1 MLSYFTDAANVAAL
15 TSLLAYHI
23 VPEYVELQNLKPGEQ
38 IQTAEGGDVT
48 VVYIEGVAH
57 YNKASWLANALEY
70 LSALRNGACSSAFTK
85 EECQWACAKM
95 TGSRCCHSQLENQ
108 LKHAPLSKSHNIVMA
123 PCCHY
128 CAYLIW

>member
-23 VPEYVELQNLKPGEQ
+23 VPYYVELQTLRPSDQ

-57 YNKASWLANALEY
+57 YNKGSWLAKL
-70 LSALRNGACSSAFTK
+70 
-85 EECQWACAKM
+85 M
-95 TGSRCCHSQLENQ
+95 
-108 LKHAPLSKSHNIVMA
+108 P
-123 PCCHY
+123 
-128 CAYLIW
+128 